1 MERRL
6 YRSRGDR
13 VIWGVCGGLAR
24 YLNVDVTVIRLV
36 MILLVFANGIGILI
50 YLVMTLIVPLE
61 GSKSA
66 QPRETMRE
74 NVEEMK
80 KTAGEL
86 REEIRSTF
94 GEKEAEV
101 EDRSENPGRTRHW
114 VGIALIVAGLLF
126 LMANLGFFWWFDWDA
141 MWPLIL
147 VAIGLVLILNVG
159 RRRHD

>member
-1 MERRL
+1 
-6 YRSRGDR
+6 
-13 VIWGVCGGLAR
+13 VGLAK
-24 YLNVDVTVIRLV
+24 YLNVDPTIIRLV

-61 GSKSA
+61 GSRA
-66 QPRETMRE
+66 AELGETMRE

-86 REEIRSTF
+86 GEEIRSTF

-101 EDRSENPGRTRHW
+101 EDGSENPGRPRHW

-147 VAIGLVLILNVG
+147 VAIGLVLILNAG